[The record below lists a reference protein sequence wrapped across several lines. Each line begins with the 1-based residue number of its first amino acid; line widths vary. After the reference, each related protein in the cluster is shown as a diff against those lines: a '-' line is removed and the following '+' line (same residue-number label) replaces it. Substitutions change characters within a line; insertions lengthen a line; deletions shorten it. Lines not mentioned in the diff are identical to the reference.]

1 MQLGRK
7 RIRAE
12 AKALADMMREE
23 AAERR
28 TLQAQRREEKRKRR
42 IANEMKSSQVQ
53 EIVHTD
59 KIKRMNKKQLR
70 KVRKTRVNDDGE
82 VEFATLWDK

>member
-1 MQLGRK
+1 
-7 RIRAE
+7 
-12 AKALADMMREE
+12 MREE

-28 TLQAQRREEKRKRR
+28 TLQAQRREEKRKRK

>member
-12 AKALADMMREE
+12 AKALADTMREE

-28 TLQAQRREEKRKRR
+28 TLQAQRREEKRKRK